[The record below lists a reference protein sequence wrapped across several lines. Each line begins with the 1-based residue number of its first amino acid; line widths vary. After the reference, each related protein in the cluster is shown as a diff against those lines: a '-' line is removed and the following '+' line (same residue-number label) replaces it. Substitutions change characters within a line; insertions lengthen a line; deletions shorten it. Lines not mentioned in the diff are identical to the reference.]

1 MDVKMIRLLN
11 LGLTMGES
19 MENEWVVN
27 YTVEHKNDSENVME
41 LVGFFQM
48 CLESYISRNKGVLL
62 ESTTFTTENENG
74 TFETDVTITY
84 KKVIKSISRSHK
96 SLYQYMERMVW
107 KENKYLV
114 EDLEKAEAEKVEAE
128 KVEEEKV
135 EFKPELTAISTN
147 NSYSAKVIAEKVAI
161 TDRVLDYGCGTGRN
175 IEFIS
180 KNSVCSAIDGTDI
193 EPQLEKEKVKH
204 NKLRELGHVIEV
216 SKFIKNSHYDYVL
229 NSHVLNVIADD
240 EIKEIVVQDIYDK
253 LKKGGEAIIEV
264 RTKSDVEGA
273 KTKEKHGDGWK
284 IKKGSSFTYQEAIT
298 KEKMTEILTKVGF
311 KIKEHV
317 FNSSRH
323 MVVACK

>member
-1 MDVKMIRLLN
+1 M
-11 LGLTMGES
+11 S
-19 MENEWVVN
+19 A
-27 YTVEHKNDSENVME
+27 
-41 LVGFFQM
+41 
-48 CLESYISRNKGVLL
+48 
-62 ESTTFTTENENG
+62 FTTENENG

-135 EFKPELTAISTN
+135 EEEKVEFKPELTAISTN

-180 KNSVCSAIDGTDI
+180 KNSMCSAIDGTDI

-216 SKFIKNSHYDYVL
+216 SNFIKNSHYDYVL

-253 LKKGGEAIIEV
+253 LKKKKLNKILLIATGALLSSVSTLQGETIPGIAHAV
-264 RTKSDVEGA
+264 AVE
-273 KTKEKHGDGWK
+273 
-284 IKKGSSFTYQEAIT
+284 
-298 KEKMTEILTKVGF
+298 
-311 KIKEHV
+311 
-317 FNSSRH
+317 
-323 MVVACK
+323 C